1 MFVSSGGATC
11 FIFLFVLWFFCGRE
25 LPGGAGGAS
34 EKAVVVV
41 VLLVLFFCLC
51 FGFSVAEN
59 YPVELVGLLKNQ

>member
-41 VLLVLFFCLC
+41 VLLFY
-51 FGFSVAEN
+51 FSVCA
-59 YPVELVGLLKNQ
+59 LVFLWQRITRWSWWGF